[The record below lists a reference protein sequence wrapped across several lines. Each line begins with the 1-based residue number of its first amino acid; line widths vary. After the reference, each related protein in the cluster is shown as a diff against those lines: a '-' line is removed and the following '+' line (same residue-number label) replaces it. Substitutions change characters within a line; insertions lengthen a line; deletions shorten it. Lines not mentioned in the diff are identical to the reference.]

1 MSEDL
6 GVQQGSDQSDSE
18 IMSRLGAILEPEFP
32 NSQERPA
39 VSDRDGQAPE
49 MAEEQQEE
57 SDESD
62 SEEDQSE
69 SAEPFVDLEHLG
81 KKYKVPQSLKTAFE
95 ANRTQ
100 ANKIPQEVAELRKVL
115 HLEKQ
120 ASKFKRMFDEQA
132 KTELDELSEIERDIA
147 KFKNVDW
154 TALDTDQI
162 VRARQALDL
171 LKDRR
176 EDLKSAVD
184 AKQRQFQSNMV
195 QAMEQ
200 ARSHGQAYL
209 QKAIPEW
216 SDEQAKGVRD
226 FAKSRGFTE
235 DELSS
240 LYDPRTVHV
249 LWEAMQYRKLQS
261 SKPNVMNKANQ
272 APPVSR
278 PGAVDTN
285 QTQSKSKERFFRES
299 LKKSGS
305 VEDAAK
311 WLEYRMKRK

>member
-6 GVQQGSDQSDSE
+6 GVQQGAESSE
-18 IMSRLGAILEPEFP
+18 MDIMSRLGAVLEPELQQP
-32 NSQERPA
+32 NNS
-39 VSDRDGQAPE
+39 VSDSE
-49 MAEEQQEE
+49 NLAEESQDE
-57 SDESD
+57 SSDTNNESD
-62 SEEDQSE
+62 SEDDQRQGE
-69 SAEPFVDLEHLG
+69 EPFVELDHLG

-100 ANKIPQEVAELRKVL
+100 ANKIPQEVVELRKVL

-120 ASKFKRMFDEQA
+120 ASEFKRAFEQQA

-162 VRARQALDL
+162 VRARQALDS

-176 EDLKSAVD
+176 DDLKSAVD
-184 AKQRQFQSNMV
+184 NKQRQFQSSMV

-200 ARSHGQAYL
+200 AREHGQSYL

-226 FAKSRGFTE
+226 FAKSRGFTD

-249 LWEAMQYRKLQS
+249 MWEAMQYRKLQS

-278 PGAVDTN
+278 PGAFDAN
-285 QTQSKSKERFFRES
+285 QSQSKSKERIYRES
-299 LKKSGS
+299 LKKTGS
-305 VEDAAK
+305 VEDAAR